1 MSAEISLSIE
11 RYLGIDLHK
20 HYLVIGGV
28 NAKQEIVLS
37 PRRIDLED
45 WPKWAKAHLVQSD
58 LVVVEATTNAWDFY
72 DVTRSFV
79 QRVVVANAAKIA
91 LIAKTRVKTD
101 QKDVMALA
109 RLLAAGLIPEVW
121 VPPMEVR
128 ELRSLIAHR
137 RRVVRTRTALKNR
150 LQSVLHRHHLVLPS
164 GDPFAALHRAWWD
177 TLPVSPT
184 ERLHLKHDLA
194 TVAQLETQIAEVDD
208 ELQRLSCVAPWADR
222 VTYLIQLPGLGL
234 IQATPALHQTQ
245 CGASVT
251 ILSAIGDVTR
261 FAHAKQLV
269 GYAGLGASVH
279 DSGQTHRTGHIT
291 KQGRKE
297 LRTALVE
304 AAWSAVEYSAFWKAE
319 FERLSRH
326 LDQMKAIVAVAR
338 KLLVVVWHVLSE
350 QAADTHAN
358 PEQVATKFMRWAW
371 QLTEA
376 QRGGLTTRQ
385 FIRYHLLRLQL
396 GETLI
401 HVRYGNMPRRIASAE
416 EVLALKPELRPAH

>member
-1 MSAEISLSIE
+1 MSTESSLPIE

-28 NAKQEIVLS
+28 NAKQAIVLP
-37 PRRIDLED
+37 PRRLDLDD
-45 WPKWAKAHLVQSD
+45 WPKWAKAHLTKSD

-72 DVTRSFV
+72 DVTSPFV

-101 QKDVMALA
+101 QKDVMVLA

-128 ELRSLIAHR
+128 ELRSLISHR
-137 RRVVRTRTALKNR
+137 RRVIDIRTALKNR

-164 GDPFAALHRAWWD
+164 GDPFAAVHREWWD
-177 TLPVSPT
+177 TLAVSPT

-194 TVAQLETQIAEVDD
+194 TVAQLDTQVAEIDV
-208 ELQRLSCVAPWADR
+208 ELQRLSCVAPWSER
-222 VTYLIQLPGLGL
+222 VTYLIQLPGVGL
-234 IQATPALHQTQ
+234 ITAM
-245 CGASVT
+245 T
-251 ILSAIGDVTR
+251 ILSAIGDITR
-261 FAHAKQLV
+261 FEHAKEVV

-279 DSGQTHRTGHIT
+279 DSGQTHHTGRIT

-297 LRTALVE
+297 LRTVLVE

-319 FERLSRH
+319 FERLGRC
-326 LDQMKAIVAVAR
+326 LDQMKAIVAIAR
-338 KLLVVVWHVLSE
+338 KLLVVVWHVLTE
-350 QAADTHAN
+350 QAADKHA
-358 PEQVATKFMRWAW
+358 EVKLLGTKLMRWSW
-371 QLTEA
+371 ELTDA

-385 FIRYHLLRLQL
+385 FVRVQLMRLKL
-396 GETLI
+396 GEDLTHFI
-401 HVRYGNMPRRIASAE
+401 YGGMPRRIASVE
-416 EVLALKPELRPAH
+416 EVLALKPELRQAV